1 MACKMLEECS
11 VQEQQQSSTLTES
24 FQKQLDRLQEKLE
37 GLRGMRAMGDIT
49 REEFLHD
56 KQNIQAEIDQ
66 LQTRIRDLS
75 ALSPSPVPALNIAQT
90 KRTLDSWLDFS
101 GPRISEELI
110 EEFILQVVLID
121 DNTFNWTLDLSSH
134 KTGSTRLQ
142 PNEMAMP
149 QYRRCECAAT
159 DTLPDRH
166 SADPQ
171 TLFTITITKEEAQ
184 AYCRSLGMKFFA
196 KKWHDKTVIISI

>member
-75 ALSPSPVPALNIAQT
+75 ALSPSPVPALNIAQI

-121 DNTFNWTLDLSSH
+121 DMLIAVNL
-134 KTGSTRLQ
+134 
-142 PNEMAMP
+142 
-149 QYRRCECAAT
+149 
-159 DTLPDRH
+159 H
-166 SADPQ
+166 SI
-171 TLFTITITKEEAQ
+171 IT
-184 AYCRSLGMKFFA
+184 
-196 KKWHDKTVIISI
+196 